1 MQEPETIRKDS
12 LLHRVFL
19 CSKQTS
25 SGRAEIA
32 LLPNSHA
39 HVLLL
44 AEHLCRGLQI
54 VQKASPSKGVE
65 NSLCKAQQI
74 EILSAVLPGAEVDS
88 EALLRRVQYRAER

>member
-1 MQEPETIRKDS
+1 M
-12 LLHRVFL
+12 HRVLL

-25 SGRAEIA
+25 SSRAGIA

-44 AEHLCRGLQI
+44 AEYLRRGLQF
-54 VQKASPSKGVE
+54 VQSASPSKGVE
-65 NSLCKAQQI
+65 NPLCKAQQI

-88 EALLRRVQYRAER
+88 EALLRRLQYRAGRYKSISS